1 MKSFFKLTIYKYS
14 FLSTNLFLFFFDFV
28 IFTRFWSFLTWVSI
42 SFPRGI
48 KAAPFSSGAR
58 FTPEIEAAN
67 AVIREITTRH
77 GAAVI
82 DLNSFIAAGGRL
94 EPDMTVDGVHLSAKG
109 INIWARQIG
118 RTLAAMNKP

>member
-1 MKSFFKLTIYKYS
+1 LKFFNLSFFYIYRP
-14 FLSTNLFLFFFDFV
+14 
-28 IFTRFWSFLTWVSI
+28 RFEYRS
-42 SFPRGI
+42 
-48 KAAPFSSGAR
+48 PFREGLRLPHYSSGAR

-109 INIWARQIG
+109 INIWAGQIG
-118 RTLAAMNKP
+118 RRLAAMNKP

>member
-1 MKSFFKLTIYKYS
+1 LKFFNLSFFYLPAS
-14 FLSTNLFLFFFDFV
+14 FRL
-28 IFTRFWSFLTWVSI
+28 SI

-48 KAAPFSSGAR
+48 KAAPFSSSEAR

-82 DLNSFIAAGGRL
+82 DLNSCIAAGGRL

-109 INIWARQIG
+109 INIWAGQTG
-118 RTLAAMNKP
+118 RSLR